1 LYEIIGRDAFLEA
14 LADGT
19 LRNRVLD
26 QNPKSM
32 DETLAIVSRM
42 EAYSAPVGKDQ
53 LTMDDDSTRRRVR
66 QINASSATADETR
79 AVATERH
86 LSTLEAALAEQRRD
100 LRQLLEE
107 TRRWQGLWNAGA
119 TPITNQFVPATQ
131 PWQPMTFEY
140 AAPNVASSSSQ
151 PFVQKS
157 APTAVDVES
166 GSRRQDFQRTFTRRP
181 RDRQTGA
188 CYFCGDPS
196 HWKRQCPR
204 REGSASTSSAHG
216 QTVTINDVSDK
227 CGSSET
233 YLMKKY

>member
-1 LYEIIGRDAFLEA
+1 
-14 LADGT
+14 
-19 LRNRVLD
+19 
-26 QNPKSM
+26 M
-32 DETLAIVSRM
+32 DETLAIASRM
-42 EAYSAPVGKDQ
+42 EAYSTPVGKDQ
-53 LTMDDDSTRRRVR
+53 LTIDDDSTRRRIR

-119 TPITNQFVPATQ
+119 TPITNQFVPAIQ

-140 AAPNVASSSSQ
+140 TAPNVASSSSQ
-151 PFVQKS
+151 PLIHKS
-157 APTAVDVES
+157 APTAVDMES
-166 GSRRQDFQRTFTRRP
+166 GNRRQDFQRTFTMRP

-188 CYFCGDPS
+188 CYLYGDPS

-204 REGSASTSSAHG
+204 REGSASTSSAE
-216 QTVTINDVSDK
+216 SDLVR
-227 CGSSET
+227 S
-233 YLMKKY
+233 